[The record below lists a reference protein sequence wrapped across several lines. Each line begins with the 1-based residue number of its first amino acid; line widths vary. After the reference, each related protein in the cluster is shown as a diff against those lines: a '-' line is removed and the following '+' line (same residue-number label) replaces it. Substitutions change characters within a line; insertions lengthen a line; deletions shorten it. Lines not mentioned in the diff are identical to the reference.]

1 MAQPKVLKLYRKLKA
16 IDAEMERLKAE
27 FSLVKAEF
35 IKFAD
40 KDKIISYNGI
50 VLSKFTEVNGRT
62 TVDTTML
69 QVKYPDIYNE
79 VVKKGEKSERFSLK

>member
-1 MAQPKVLKLYRKLKA
+1 MAQPKVLELYRKLKA

-50 VLSKFTEVNGRT
+50 VLAKFTEVNGRT

-79 VVKKGEKSERFSLK
+79 LVKKGEKSERFSLK